1 MNKTNMSLAEQLT
14 QLMSNAPPRPDEDNL
29 IEIVKKYRGWD
40 YWLVPGVSMAMSMAA
55 SFVSIQYFGVESFH
69 LVWLYFLIAVL
80 VSYYLFSKKVDRWW
94 GWYYMPEAKLRFEE
108 HASKVREV
116 LTDWVAEPP
125 RKELDVEFL
134 SVLSQHWNHLNDSGY
149 GDSLGVSFRDYQI
162 LCAGISVYRFRQ
174 G

>member
-1 MNKTNMSLAEQLT
+1 MSLAEQLT
-14 QLMSNAPPRPDEDNL
+14 QLMSNAPPRPDEAPQAN
-29 IEIVKKYRGWD
+29 
-40 YWLVPGVSMAMSMAA
+40 
-55 SFVSIQYFGVESFH
+55 VEFD
-69 LVWLYFLIAVL
+69 A
-80 VSYYLFSKKVDRWW
+80 
-94 GWYYMPEAKLRFEE
+94 

>member
-1 MNKTNMSLAEQLT
+1 MNNTNMSLAERLA
-14 QLMSNAPPRPDEDNL
+14 QLMENEPPHSDEALQAN
-29 IEIVKKYRGWD
+29 
-40 YWLVPGVSMAMSMAA
+40 
-55 SFVSIQYFGVESFH
+55 
-69 LVWLYFLIAVL
+69 
-80 VSYYLFSKKVDRWW
+80 VD
-94 GWYYMPEAKLRFEE
+94 A

-116 LTDWVAEPP
+116 LTDWAAEPP